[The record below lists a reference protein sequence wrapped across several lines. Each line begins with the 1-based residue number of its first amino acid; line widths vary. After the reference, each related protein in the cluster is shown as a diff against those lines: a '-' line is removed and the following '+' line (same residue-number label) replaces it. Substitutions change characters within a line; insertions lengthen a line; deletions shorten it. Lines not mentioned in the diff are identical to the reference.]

1 MDKQSME
8 MDGIYSDYYVSI
20 PRKVAGVEIAFLLK
34 YQEENVTRVSLR
46 SREYA
51 DVSQLAAHFGGGGHV
66 RAAGCTISLPMEEA
80 EAELVKEAEKI
91 L

>member
-1 MDKQSME
+1 M
-8 MDGIYSDYYVSI
+8 
-20 PRKVAGVEIAFLLK
+20 
-34 YQEENVTRVSLR
+34 TRVSLR